1 MKLALSELLLVL
13 WFRRS
18 LLKSAFFCLSTTA
31 GVSAS
36 PALFILVHIE
46 WPWITFLGLF
56 GIFPPHTVSVSI
68 FHLVVCFSFV
78 WILRLWFC
86 CSIFYLVYHQLN
98 NQLFREL
105 KISFLGWLWFWFILI
120 LQKYWY
126 CEIISP
132 LLSSPPSAFSS
143 FISVFLLSGVVVVG
157 DTTGGVWWISP
168 HCWNFLFFFF
178 FFCFDIPTILLTI
191 FWGS

>member
-1 MKLALSELLLVL
+1 MLFKPVSLTSIVSPLCIWGADWAGCLVAVKVGLFWVERSLKPRTDQGQVHRSCWPPARMKLALSELLLVL

-56 GIFPPHTVSVSI
+56 GILSVSI

-86 CSIFYLVYHQLN
+86 CSIY
-98 NQLFREL
+98 
-105 KISFLGWLWFWFILI
+105 FLSCI
-120 LQKYWY
+120 
-126 CEIISP
+126 
-132 LLSSPPSAFSS
+132 PPA
-143 FISVFLLSGVVVVG
+143 
-157 DTTGGVWWISP
+157 
-168 HCWNFLFFFF
+168 
-178 FFCFDIPTILLTI
+178 
-191 FWGS
+191 